1 MDMTSDGERYSGQ
14 DEFIRRGLRFSQMR
28 LIALLDRKGQ
38 ISSAAAQ
45 LGMTQSAASR
55 LLSELEHTVGA
66 KLYERHGRGV
76 ELTEAGQ
83 AMAEQALVILN
94 QLDYAHREIAQ
105 IVEGARGLVRMGAVT
120 GPSLQLIMPVIRQ
133 LRRDFPEIEVSVQVD
148 TSDKLAEA
156 LFSHAVDFYIG
167 RLPEDMDAKSVTMRP
182 LGVEPVTMIAGV
194 HHPLSGRETISIGEC
209 LDYDWVMQPV
219 GTPLRR
225 SVEAHL
231 MANGFQLP
239 RHVLVTTS
247 PLLSLAM
254 IAETDAVTPVA
265 RPVADFFHA
274 GGKLGAAICQLP
286 VREAI
291 DVSAYSII
299 QRVSALQPPPVK
311 RVLALIEREI
321 ALHPDQFP
329 ESGARCQQN

>member
-1 MDMTSDGERYSGQ
+1 MDMARNDEAYGGQ

-83 AMAEQALVILN
+83 AMAAQALLILN
-94 QLDYAHREIAQ
+94 QLDHAHREIAQ

-120 GPSLQLIMPVIRQ
+120 GPSLQLMMPVIRE
-133 LRRDFPEIEVSVQVD
+133 LRENYPQIELSVQVD

-156 LFSHAVDFYIG
+156 LFSHDLDFYIG
-167 RLPEDMDAKSVTMRP
+167 RLPEDMDAKSVSMRP
-182 LGVEPVTMIAGV
+182 LGVEPVAMIAGV
-194 HHPLSGRETISIGEC
+194 HHPLAKSESISIGDC
-209 LDYDWVMQPV
+209 LDYDWVLQPV
-219 GTPLRR
+219 GALMRR

-231 MANGFQLP
+231 MASGFQLP
-239 RHVLVTTS
+239 RHVFVTTS
-247 PLLSLAM
+247 TLLSLAI

-265 RPVADFFHA
+265 RPVAEFFDAH
-274 GGKLGAAICQLP
+274 GKLGAAICQLP
-286 VREAI
+286 VRERI

-299 QRVSALQPPPVK
+299 QRATALQPPPVK
-311 RVLALIEREI
+311 RVLALIERQH
-321 ALHPDQFP
+321 ALYPDRFS
-329 ESGARCQQN
+329 ENVRHY

>member
-1 MDMTSDGERYSGQ
+1 MDMTGSGERYSGQ

-133 LRRDFPEIEVSVQVD
+133 LRKNFPEIELSVLVD

-156 LFSHAVDFYIG
+156 LFSHDIDFYIG

-182 LGVEPVTMIAGV
+182 LGVEPVVMIAGV
-194 HHPLSGRETISIGEC
+194 HHPLAGRESISIGDC
-209 LDYDWVMQPV
+209 LEYDWVLQPV
-219 GTPLRR
+219 GAPMRR

-239 RHVLVTTS
+239 RHVFVTTS
-247 PLLSLAM
+247 PLLSFAM

-265 RPVADFFHA
+265 RPVADFFHT

-286 VREAI
+286 VRERI

-299 QRVSALQPPPVK
+299 QRVAALQPPPVK
-311 RVLALIEREI
+311 RVLALIEHEI

-329 ESGARCQQN
+329 ESGSRGVQN